1 MQLPVA
7 NLTGHEDADDL
18 NISKEE
24 KRCLAVSHLS
34 SLTSLQLLACDTI

>member
-18 NISKEE
+18 NKSKEDTLE
-24 KRCLAVSHLS
+24 RNGVLPFPTSHR
-34 SLTSLQLLACDTI
+34 